1 MGYHISLEKKKS
13 AFDHFL
19 SLVRHKVEYVD
30 VVEFISSAFDL
41 LCVTSDI
48 VGIE

>member
-19 SLVRHKVEYVD
+19 SVEYVD